1 MAAIAKTKDKLTAK
15 NATDQHD
22 NFVYLKVGQR
32 MHRINFDEI
41 LYAQGL
47 RDYILLHLDNSK
59 ITVLQTMK
67 GLMDILPTRSFVRV
81 HKSYIVAI
89 KKVEQIHKDHIVV
102 NNTIIPIGE
111 FYRESFLSQVLNS

>member
-1 MAAIAKTKDKLTAK
+1 M
-15 NATDQHD
+15 
-22 NFVYLKVGQR
+22 YLKVGQL

-47 RDYILLHLDNSK
+47 RDYILLYFDNSK

-67 GLMDILPTRSFVRV
+67 GLMEILPTRSFVRV

-111 FYRESFLSQVLNS
+111 FYREGFLSQVLNS